1 MKSIDT
7 LDLNGTYSYADYLK
21 WQSEERLELIKG
33 KIFKMSPAP
42 ATRHQRILMRLSFEI
57 FQFLK
62 NRDCQVFVAPFDVRL
77 PRRDAESD
85 KEIFTVVQPDVCV
98 VCDPAKI
105 DEKGCLGAPDWIIE
119 ILSPGNTR
127 KEMDNKFDVYEES
140 GVKEYWLVE
149 PNDEVIF
156 IYLLDEQGKYFGTK
170 PATVTQTLASVTL
183 PEFTID
189 LDQLFDKKEK

>member
-7 LDLNGTYSYADYLK
+7 LDLDGTYSYADYLK
-21 WQSEERLELIKG
+21 WEFEERLELIKG

-42 ATRHQRILMRLSFEI
+42 ATRHQRIAGMLFAEI
-57 FQFLK
+57 WQLLK
-62 NRDCQVFVAPFDVRL
+62 YRDCQVFVAPFDVRL
-77 PRRDAESD
+77 PRFDVQSE
-85 KEIFTVVQPDVCV
+85 KEILTVVQPDISV
-98 VCDPAKI
+98 VCDSRKV

-149 PNDEVIF
+149 PNDEVVFVYVLIEEGKF
-156 IYLLDEQGKYFGTK
+156 IGLK
-170 PATVTQTLASVTL
+170 PYTIGQALTSITL
-183 PEFTID
+183 PDFTID
-189 LDQLFDKKEK
+189 LNQLFDKK

>member
-21 WQSEERLELIKG
+21 WQFEERLELIKG

-42 ATRHQRILMRLSFEI
+42 AMRHQQISMRLSSEI
-57 FQFLK
+57 WHLLK
-62 NRDCQVFVAPFDVRL
+62 SRECQVFAAPFDVRL
-77 PRRDAESD
+77 PRFDIQSD
-85 KEIFTVVQPDVCV
+85 KEILTVVQPDISV
-98 VCDPAKI
+98 VCDPSKI

-156 IYLLDEQGKYFGTK
+156 VYLLDDDGRYFGTK
-170 PATVTQTLASVTL
+170 PSTIGQTLTSTTL
-183 PEFTID
+183 PDFTID
-189 LDQLFDKKEK
+189 LNQLFDKK

>member
-21 WQSEERLELIKG
+21 WQFEERLELIKG

-42 ATRHQRILMRLSFEI
+42 AVRHQQISMRLSSEI
-57 FQFLK
+57 WHLLK
-62 NRDCQVFVAPFDVRL
+62 NRDCQVFAAPFDVRL
-77 PRRDAESD
+77 PRFDIQSD

-98 VCDPAKI
+98 VCDPTKI
-105 DEKGCLGAPDWIIE
+105 DEKGCVGAPDWIIE

-156 IYLLDEQGKYFGTK
+156 IYLLDEQGKFFGTK
-170 PATVTQTLASVTL
+170 PATVGQTLTSVKL
-183 PEFTID
+183 PDFTID
-189 LDQLFDKKEK
+189 LNQLFDKK

>member
-1 MKSIDT
+1 MTSIDT

-21 WQSEERLELIKG
+21 WQFEERLELIKG

-42 ATRHQRILMRLSFEI
+42 AVRHQQISMRLSSEI
-57 FQFLK
+57 WHLLK
-62 NRDCQVFVAPFDVRL
+62 NKDCQVFAAPFDVRL
-77 PRRDAESD
+77 PRFDIQSD

-98 VCDPAKI
+98 VCDPTKI
-105 DEKGCLGAPDWIIE
+105 DEKGCIGAPDWIIE

-156 IYLLDEQGKYFGTK
+156 IYLLDEQGKFFGTK
-170 PATVTQTLASVTL
+170 PATIGQTLTSVTL
-183 PEFTID
+183 PDFTID
-189 LDQLFDKKEK
+189 LNQLFDKK

>member
-21 WQSEERLELIKG
+21 WQFEERLELIKG

-42 ATRHQRILMRLSFEI
+42 AMRHQQISMRLSSEI
-57 FQFLK
+57 WHLLK
-62 NRDCQVFVAPFDVRL
+62 RRECQVFAAPFDVRL
-77 PRRDAESD
+77 PRFDIQSD
-85 KEIFTVVQPDVCV
+85 KEILTVVQPDISV
-98 VCDPAKI
+98 VCDPSKI

-156 IYLLDEQGKYFGTK
+156 VYLLDDDGRYFGTK
-170 PATVTQTLASVTL
+170 PSTIGQTLTSTTL
-183 PEFTID
+183 PDFTID
-189 LDQLFDKKEK
+189 LNQLFDKK